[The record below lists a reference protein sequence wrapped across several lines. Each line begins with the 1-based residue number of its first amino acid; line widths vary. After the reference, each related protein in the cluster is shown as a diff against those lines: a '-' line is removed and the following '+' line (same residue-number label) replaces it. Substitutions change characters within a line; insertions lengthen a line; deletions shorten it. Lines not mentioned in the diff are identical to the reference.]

1 MMNALIS
8 KVANLRCPDCDT
20 PVSFREAERTVTI
33 PWFFNFRRENSHR
46 CKGCPARLKLV
57 SRYSSWISFLRMW
70 MVLAVQ
76 AAGMFGILIGS
87 IRLFSWLVPNSHWVM
102 WQIMAILAV
111 IGGFLFWIVSLGL
124 FLKKDHVLEKLE

>member
-1 MMNALIS
+1 
-8 KVANLRCPDCDT
+8 
-20 PVSFREAERTVTI
+20 
-33 PWFFNFRRENSHR
+33 
-46 CKGCPARLKLV
+46 
-57 SRYSSWISFLRMW
+57 